1 MENINI
7 NSILGRTPMIQKIK
21 ACLINISNNKNDITC
36 GRGIYIYGS
45 SGSGKTYLAKS
56 LLKEMGYDVIMYNA
70 GDIRNKSIIE
80 SITTNT
86 MASNN
91 IISIFNNKVKPIA
104 IIMDEIDGMKT
115 GDKGGMNTLIK
126 LIRPKKT
133 KKQKSEDSTVNP
145 IICIGSYFIDKKIR
159 ELMKVCSVFELK
171 TPPSEKIYTIVSEL
185 MPNISHELHKKIS
198 EFLEGDLRK
207 LSLLYNMYTIE
218 NTIITTEIL
227 DNILKK
233 KSYSEDTKYSAQE
246 LLLNY
251 QPLSNHNIFMNETD
265 RTIVGLLWHEN
276 VIDFIDKLPEHSRF
290 SLYKDI
296 LHKICYA
303 DNFDRIIFKKQIWQ
317 LSELSSLIKTFY
329 SNYLFHTWRQNNT
342 NNTNKI
348 YPIHKINKEDFRFT
362 KVLTKYSTEY
372 NNALFMQQLCQKIG
386 LDKKDTIAY
395 FKNLR
400 DKYTE
405 LEILHMHNHIELT
418 KLDISRMYRYI
429 DKFVIL

>member
-1 MENINI
+1 MEYINI
-7 NSILGRTPMIQKIK
+7 NTILGRNKMIQQMK

-171 TPPSEKIYTIVSEL
+171 TPSSEKIYTIVKEL
-185 MPNISHELHKKIS
+185 MPNISAVS
-198 EFLEGDLRK
+198 
-207 LSLLYNMYTIE
+207 YTHL
-218 NTIITTEIL
+218 TL
-227 DNILKK
+227 P
-233 KSYSEDTKYSAQE
+233 TKA
-246 LLLNY
+246 
-251 QPLSNHNIFMNETD
+251 
-265 RTIVGLLWHEN
+265 
-276 VIDFIDKLPEHSRF
+276 
-290 SLYKDI
+290 
-296 LHKICYA
+296 
-303 DNFDRIIFKKQIWQ
+303 
-317 LSELSSLIKTFY
+317 
-329 SNYLFHTWRQNNT
+329 
-342 NNTNKI
+342 
-348 YPIHKINKEDFRFT
+348 
-362 KVLTKYSTEY
+362 
-372 NNALFMQQLCQKIG
+372 
-386 LDKKDTIAY
+386 
-395 FKNLR
+395 
-400 DKYTE
+400 
-405 LEILHMHNHIELT
+405 
-418 KLDISRMYRYI
+418 
-429 DKFVIL
+429 